1 MQTVIPQYLA
11 HVRRGGEGASVVHEL
26 EDHLAGLGNG
36 RMCDVK
42 VQLQLHFLP
51 PSSPGRRIRGEARRV
66 RQVVRV
72 SPMTRRSEDMSTPT
86 LAHVWRNDDG
96 SVVRGR

>member
-42 VQLQLHFLP
+42 VQLQLHFSP
-51 PSSPGRRIRGEARRV
+51 PSSPGRRIGFEVKPGA
-66 RQVVRV
+66 
-72 SPMTRRSEDMSTPT
+72 SGK
-86 LAHVWRNDDG
+86 L
-96 SVVRGR
+96 